1 MNSLKIAYNNLKK
14 NKSRTILTM
23 VAIALGISI
32 LIIMVATGG
41 GLKKMVLSEVDGFGF
56 DMISVE
62 TRIPGKK
69 RDTSA
74 TDFSKGITIT
84 TFKNKDVSRLK
95 KHENVES
102 IYGFVTGQ
110 EVIRR
115 GNEDRNILIFGYG
128 AGAPDVQ
135 RMDIGEGRFYTEDEE
150 SSISSVIVLGSE
162 LKEILFGDDD
172 PLLQTVYVRNLP
184 FKVVGILKERTTSLS
199 MDLNRIA
206 FMPTLTMQKK
216 LLGTDYVLG
225 VAIKVKDV
233 SRINETKEDLTY
245 IMREQHNI
253 ENPDEDDFEVSTIAE
268 TIQMVNNI
276 INGINAFLIALALVS
291 LVVGG
296 VGIMNIMY
304 VSVSERVF
312 EIGLRMALGARKKD
326 ILYQFLAEAVL
337 LTIAG
342 GVLGLVL
349 GLFICLLFNNLS
361 SALGIGIYAVIS
373 ISSIV
378 FAFIFAGALGLV
390 SGIYPAIKASN
401 LDPITAL
408 RK

>member
-23 VAIALGISI
+23 IAIALGISI

-74 TDFSKGITIT
+74 TDFAKGITIT

-135 RMDIGEGRFYTEDEE
+135 RMDIEEGRFYTEDEE

-233 SRINETKEDLTY
+233 SRIDETKEDLTY

-276 INGINAFLIALALVS
+276 IDGINAFLVALALVS

-312 EIGLRMALGARKKD
+312 VIGLRMALGQKRK
-326 ILYQFLAEAVL
+326 IY
-337 LTIAG
+337 
-342 GVLGLVL
+342 
-349 GLFICLLFNNLS
+349 FINF
-361 SALGIGIYAVIS
+361 
-373 ISSIV
+373 
-378 FAFIFAGALGLV
+378 
-390 SGIYPAIKASN
+390 
-401 LDPITAL
+401 
-408 RK
+408 

>member
-1 MNSLKIAYNNLKK
+1 
-14 NKSRTILTM
+14 
-23 VAIALGISI
+23 
-32 LIIMVATGG
+32 
-41 GLKKMVLSEVDGFGF
+41 
-56 DMISVE
+56 
-62 TRIPGKK
+62 
-69 RDTSA
+69 
-74 TDFSKGITIT
+74 
-84 TFKNKDVSRLK
+84 
-95 KHENVES
+95 
-102 IYGFVTGQ
+102 
-110 EVIRR
+110 
-115 GNEDRNILIFGYG
+115 
-128 AGAPDVQ
+128 
-135 RMDIGEGRFYTEDEE
+135 
-150 SSISSVIVLGSE
+150 
-162 LKEILFGDDD
+162 
-172 PLLQTVYVRNLP
+172 
-184 FKVVGILKERTTSLS
+184 
-199 MDLNRIA
+199 
-206 FMPTLTMQKK
+206 MPTLTMQKK

-233 SRINETKEDLTY
+233 SRIDETKEDLTY